1 MALTPPSGAGG
12 LDNIAIM
19 QPEDSILLW
28 KYIDGQCAPE
38 EALQLEQ
45 RLAQDAAL
53 KAAWELRVRLNTSL
67 RQLPLEQPSMRFA
80 LNVMDRLPALVRKIQ
95 VEPLVPPR
103 WLKTFWA
110 AMATTVCAV
119 IALVSGNAPTGMAS
133 SSSPIAKVVDH
144 WTTLFERLPYNYLV
158 ACAAVALG
166 LLALAAIER
175 RFVRH

>member
-1 MALTPPSGAGG
+1 
-12 LDNIAIM
+12 M

-38 EALQLEQ
+38 EARQLEQ
-45 RLAQDAAL
+45 RLAQDTAL
-53 KAAWELRVRLNTSL
+53 KAALEIRLRLNTSL
-67 RQLPLEQPSMRFA
+67 RQLPLEQPSLRFA
-80 LNVMDRLPALVRKIQ
+80 MNVMDRLPALVRKIQ
-95 VEPLVPPR
+95 VEPLVSTR

-110 AMATTVCAV
+110 TMATTVCAV
-119 IALVSGNAPTGMAS
+119 IALVSGSAPAGMTS
-133 SSSPIAKVVDH
+133 NSITAKVVDH

-175 RFVRH
+175 RFVRNS

>member
-1 MALTPPSGAGG
+1 
-12 LDNIAIM
+12 M

-28 KYIDGQCAPE
+28 KYIDGQCTPE
-38 EALQLEQ
+38 EAQQLEQ
-45 RLAQDAAL
+45 RMEQDASL

-67 RQLPLEQPSMRFA
+67 RQLPLEQPSLRFA
-80 LNVMDRLPALVRKIQ
+80 MNVMDLLPALVRKIQ
-95 VEPLVPPR
+95 IEPLVSPR
-103 WLKTFWA
+103 WLKTFWT
-110 AMATTVCAV
+110 AMATIVCTV
-119 IALVSGNAPTGMAS
+119 IALVSGSAPESMA

-144 WTTLFERLPYNYLV
+144 WTAIFEHLPYNYLV

>member
-1 MALTPPSGAGG
+1 
-12 LDNIAIM
+12 M

-45 RLAQDAAL
+45 RLEQDAAL
-53 KAAWELRVRLNTSL
+53 KAALEIRLRLNASL
-67 RQLPLEQPSMRFA
+67 RQLPLEQPSLRFA
-80 LNVMDRLPALVRKIQ
+80 MNVMDRLPALVRKIQ
-95 VEPLVPPR
+95 VEPLVSPR
-103 WLKTFWA
+103 WLRNFWA
-110 AMATTVCAV
+110 AMATTVGAV
-119 IALVSGNAPTGMAS
+119 IALVSGSAPAGMAS
-133 SSSPIAKVVDH
+133 SSPTAKVIDH
-144 WTTLFERLPYNYLV
+144 WTTTFFERLPYNYLV